1 MISQP
6 TTRPTTGPRPEAP
19 DITELRT
26 QAAAMYV
33 MLHLTGRAISA
44 GLAAPHWEVHESGY
58 LTVHFVGKRALIGL
72 DAWRRLLA
80 SDCSTHSE
88 RLLDEVRWTVAAT
101 VQDVQVLLVA
111 VVPAPARTAVP
122 A

>member
-6 TTRPTTGPRPEAP
+6 TTRSTAGPRPEAP
-19 DITELRT
+19 NALELRT

-58 LTVHFVGKRALIGL
+58 LTAHFAGPRALIGM

-80 SDCSTHSE
+80 AKSSTHSE
-88 RLLDEVRWTVAAT
+88 RLLDEIRWTTAAT